1 MSSDSS
7 KCQPLEQDDAEMQS
21 TPSYPIRVEMDQ
33 EKVSTVNL
41 LVNCKYL
48 FQTILQLRKVLG
60 HDISAS
66 FRMPTSGIIIMWTIN
81 EESHDSFAFLI
92 SQPCGTCIILC
103 SD

>member
-7 KCQPLEQDDAEMQS
+7 KCQPLEQDVAEMQS
-21 TPSYPIRVEMDQ
+21 KPWYPIRVELDQ
-33 EKVSTVNL
+33 ESVSTVNL

-81 EESHDSFAFLI
+81 EESHDSFAVLA
-92 SQPCGTCIILC
+92 SLVAPV
-103 SD
+103 